1 MIISKWDGIRL
12 TEQRICLTTAEQLAS
27 EMFIDLNVVLRLV
40 SSWAL
45 QHPFAAYSGAVQNVR
60 FALAGPGGSASFI
73 PRGIFISQHLH
84 FWKTIHVHKCH
95 LLKLLYMIDKGRES
109 LLLWGAY
116 RKHVLVCKEI
126 KFQIRNKEISKHLHK
141 DEQYSSLCKW
151 RSYSRCIIHDTWEAQ
166 GGKAF
171 ALSCIQ
177 KTCEFPSGREL
188 QRAPSRE
195 EMYIPRLLA
204 HSG

>member
-1 MIISKWDGIRL
+1 MYQHWLNILCWSFANWDDVVLPPSWQFTSTTSSKHYLTSRSSGPGQCTFLSDDIVCSPKSMIISKWDGIRL

-27 EMFIDLNVVLRLV
+27 EMFIDLNVVLRVV

-73 PRGIFISQHLH
+73 PRGIFISKHHHKDNPQSSLLKDYEIH
-84 FWKTIHVHKCH
+84 FHKCH

-116 RKHVLVCKEI
+116 RKHVIVYKEI
-126 KFQIRNKEISKHLHK
+126 KFQR
-141 DEQYSSLCKW
+141 DQ
-151 RSYSRCIIHDTWEAQ
+151 
-166 GGKAF
+166 
-171 ALSCIQ
+171 
-177 KTCEFPSGREL
+177 
-188 QRAPSRE
+188 
-195 EMYIPRLLA
+195 
-204 HSG
+204 

>member
-12 TEQRICLTTAEQLAS
+12 TEERICLTTAEQLAS
-27 EMFIDLNVVLRLV
+27 EMFIDLNVVLRVV

-73 PRGIFISQHLH
+73 PRGIFISKHHHKDNPQSSLLKDYEIH
-84 FWKTIHVHKCH
+84 FHKCH

-116 RKHVLVCKEI
+116 RTHVIVYKEI
-126 KFQIRNKEISKHLHK
+126 KFQIRNKEISKYLHK
-141 DEQYSSLCKW
+141 DEQYSSLW
-151 RSYSRCIIHDTWEAQ
+151 Q
-166 GGKAF
+166 N
-171 ALSCIQ
+171 
-177 KTCEFPSGREL
+177 REL
-188 QRAPSRE
+188 E
-195 EMYIPRLLA
+195 TFF
-204 HSG
+204 